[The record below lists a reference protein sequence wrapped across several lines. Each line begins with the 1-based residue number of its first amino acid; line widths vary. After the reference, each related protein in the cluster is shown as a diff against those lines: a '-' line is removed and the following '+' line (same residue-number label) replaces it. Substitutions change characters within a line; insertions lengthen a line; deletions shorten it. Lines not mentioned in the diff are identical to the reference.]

1 LKDFCKKR
9 NGLLIDCE
17 TISFFQFII
26 ITSNNKFRKGT
37 MSNAVMAGNRLI
49 EARRKSENAYKEMEV
64 ACNQERKI
72 TLSANFENTTFSK
85 IERKT
90 KQVRR
95 GL

>member
-1 LKDFCKKR
+1 VKQ
-9 NGLLIDCE
+9 
-17 TISFFQFII
+17 FFLPVYYL
-26 ITSNNKFRKGT
+26 NNKFRKGT

-95 GL
+95 SLMIINLMNLSVILFL

>member
-1 LKDFCKKR
+1 
-9 NGLLIDCE
+9 
-17 TISFFQFII
+17 
-26 ITSNNKFRKGT
+26 

-49 EARRKSENAYKEMEV
+49 EARRKSENAYKEME
-64 ACNQERKI
+64 ASCNQERKI

-95 GL
+95 SLR